1 MSHSQDA
8 AAEAEPARAA
18 FSELFREGR
27 AVYTVL
33 VLLGV
38 GMHALQT
45 LVIAIVMPTV
55 VADIGGADFY
65 AWPAMLYTI
74 GAITGTAALGPVWNV
89 LGPRRGY
96 AVSGLVFMAATI
108 GCALA
113 PSIGA
118 LNVARLLQGFSGG
131 LIIGGGM
138 ALVSGHFT
146 EPQRKRVLALHQG
159 AWMICQLMGPVVGGA
174 FAAVGWWRGSFW
186 VLAPVILILVVLAWF
201 KTTDGETGAAP
212 PARSNRFPL
221 LRLML
226 LSGGVFAVA
235 LAGPVFGGVSRVVM
249 IVAAVVL
256 VWACLRLDRHA
267 ANRLY
272 PSGALSLFSPVG
284 LGLWV
289 LLLGGMAQTTLN
301 VFMPLLL
308 QVVHGVSPLFVSFI
322 AITVSAGWT
331 IATFAVSGFS
341 GRREDAALRAGPLLM
356 LVGLGGIAYFAQT
369 PHLGILTLAALIL
382 GLGVGAH
389 NVLLVTRVMANGR
402 KGEERVT
409 SASIPSMRSLGT
421 AFGAATGGMLASVAG
436 LGDATKPEAVGPAV
450 NFVFTFNL
458 IPLACAALFMFALL
472 RLAQRAGPRD

>member
-8 AAEAEPARAA
+8 AAESEPARAA
-18 FSELFREGR
+18 FSELFRDGR
-27 AVYTVL
+27 TVYTVL
-33 VLLGV
+33 VLLGI

-74 GAITGTAALGPVWNV
+74 GAITGTASLGPVWNV

-96 AVSGLVFMAATI
+96 ALCGLVFMVATI

-113 PSIGA
+113 PNIGA
-118 LNVARLLQGFSGG
+118 LNAARAFQGFSGG

-146 EPQRKRVLALHQG
+146 EPQRKRVMALHQG
-159 AWMICQLMGPVVGGA
+159 TWMICQLMGPAVGGA
-174 FAAVGWWRGSFW
+174 FAAAGWWRGSFW
-186 VLAPVILILVVLAWF
+186 VLAPVILVLVVLAWF
-201 KTTDGETGAAP
+201 KTSDSEAGEAP
-212 PARSNRFPL
+212 GRPGSFPF

-235 LAGPVFGGVSRVVM
+235 LAGPVFDGILRVVM
-249 IVAAVVL
+249 IVSAVVL

-267 ANRLY
+267 GNRLY

-356 LVGLGGIAYFAQT
+356 LVGLGGISYFAQT
-369 PHLGILTLAALIL
+369 PHLAILTLAAFIL

-389 NVLLVTRVMANGR
+389 NVLLVTRVMATGR

-421 AFGAATGGMLASVAG
+421 AFGAAAGGMLASVGG
-436 LGDATKPEAVGPAV
+436 LGDATEPEAVGPAL

-458 IPLACAALFMFALL
+458 LPLACAALFMFLLL
-472 RLAQRAGPRD
+472 RLARRG

>member
-8 AAEAEPARAA
+8 AAESEPARAA
-18 FSELFREGR
+18 FSELFRDGR
-27 AVYTVL
+27 TVYTVL

-55 VADIGGADFY
+55 VGDIGGADFY

-74 GAITGTAALGPVWNV
+74 GAIIGTAALGPVWNV

-96 AVSGLVFMAATI
+96 ALSGLVFMVATI

-118 LNVARLLQGFSGG
+118 LIVARAFQGFSGG

-146 EPQRKRVLALHQG
+146 EPQRKRVMALHQG
-159 AWMICQLMGPVVGGA
+159 AWMICQLMGPAVGGA

-186 VLAPVILILVVLAWF
+186 VLAPAILILVVLAWF
-201 KTTDGETGAAP
+201 KTSDSEAGQAP
-212 PARSNRFPL
+212 GRAGGFPL

-235 LAGPVFGGVSRVVM
+235 LAGPVFDGALRVVM

-267 ANRLY
+267 GNRLY
-272 PSGALSLFSPVG
+272 PTGALSLFSPVG

-289 LLLGGMAQTTLN
+289 LLLGGTAQTTLN

-356 LVGLGGIAYFAQT
+356 LVGLGGISYFAQT
-369 PHLGILTLAALIL
+369 PHLAILTLAAFIL

-389 NVLLVTRVMANGR
+389 NVLLVTRVMATGR

-421 AFGAATGGMLASVAG
+421 AFGAAAGGMLASVGG
-436 LGDATKPEAVGPAV
+436 LGDATEPEAVGPAL

-458 IPLACAALFMFALL
+458 LPLACAALFMFLLL
-472 RLAQRAGPRD
+472 RLARRG

>member
-1 MSHSQDA
+1 MSQSPDA
-8 AAEAEPARAA
+8 AAAAEPPKAA
-18 FSELFREGR
+18 FSELFRDGR
-27 AVYTVL
+27 TVYTVL

-38 GMHALQT
+38 AMHALQT

-55 VADIGGADFY
+55 VADIGGADYY

-74 GAITGTAALGPVWNV
+74 GAITGTAALGPVWSV
-89 LGPRRGY
+89 LSARRGY
-96 AVSGLVFMAATI
+96 ALSGLVFMVATI
-108 GCALA
+108 GCAVSPDIGTLILA
-113 PSIGA
+113 RA
-118 LNVARLLQGFSGG
+118 FQGFSGG
-131 LIIGGGM
+131 LILGGGM

-146 EPQRKRVLALHQG
+146 EPQRKRVMALHQG
-159 AWMICQLMGPVVGGA
+159 TWMICQLMGPVVGGA

-186 VLAPVILILVVLAWF
+186 VVAPIMLGFALLAWL
-201 KTTDGETGAAP
+201 KIPDERPDEATRKRGG
-212 PARSNRFPL
+212 FPF

-235 LAGPVFGGVSRVVM
+235 LAGPVFDGAMRIIM
-249 IVAAVVL
+249 IAAAVVL
-256 VWACLRLDRHA
+256 VVVCLRLDRHA
-267 ANRLY
+267 TNRLY
-272 PSGALSLFSPVG
+272 PSGALSMFSPVG

-369 PHLGILTLAALIL
+369 PHLAILTLAAFIL
-382 GLGVGAH
+382 GLGVGVH
-389 NVLLVTRVMANGR
+389 NVLLVTRIMASG
-402 KGEERVT
+402 KTGEERVT
-409 SASIPSMRSLGT
+409 GASIPSMRSLGT
-421 AFGAATGGMLASVAG
+421 AFGAATGGMLSSVAG
-436 LGDATKPEAVGPAV
+436 LGDGTEAAAVGPAV

-458 IPLACAALFMFALL
+458 LPLACAALFMFLLL
-472 RLAQRAGPRD
+472 RLGRPR